1 MNNRSRQIIFA
12 RERLLRMIFCSFKP
26 IGEDRMAI
34 GWLSQGAIKQIRDAG
49 GEVLE
54 W

>member
-12 RERLLRMIFCSFKP
+12 RERILRLTFCTYGYAHEWLKV
-26 IGEDRMAI
+26 

>member
-1 MNNRSRQIIFA
+1 MNNRARQIIFA
-12 RERLLRMIFCSFKP
+12 RERLLRMIFCSFRPK
-26 IGEDRMAI
+26 GEAAMAI
-34 GWLSQGAIKQIRDAG
+34 GWLSQRAIKQIRDAG